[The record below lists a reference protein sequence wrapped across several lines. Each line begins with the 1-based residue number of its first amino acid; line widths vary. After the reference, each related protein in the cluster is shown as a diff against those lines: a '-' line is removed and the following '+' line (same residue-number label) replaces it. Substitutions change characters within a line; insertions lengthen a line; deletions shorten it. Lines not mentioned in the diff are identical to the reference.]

1 MQGGPRVWI
10 VVGLVTL
17 LLVGGAAWAANGAA
31 ILLDL
36 TTASARM
43 FCL

>member
-1 MQGGPRVWI
+1 MPHGPRLWI
-10 VVGLVTL
+10 MAGLGAL
-17 LLVGGAAWAANGAA
+17 LLAGGAAWAANGSA

>member
-1 MQGGPRVWI
+1 MRGGPRVWI
-10 VVGLVTL
+10 AGGLAVL
-17 LLVGGAAWAANGAA
+17 LLVGSAAWAANGSA

>member
-1 MQGGPRVWI
+1 MQSRPRLWILGGLAV
-10 VVGLVTL
+10 L
-17 LLVGGAAWAANGAA
+17 LLIGSAAWAANGTA

-36 TTASARM
+36 TTVSARM